1 MKTYYLYRHIT
12 AVFTFLNSLCNSD
25 SKPLVN
31 TIVPFLQCIYTYW
44 GERSEPRIG
53 EVNANS
59 VCLYVCVRVSSTD
72 RPVGR
77 IAHAQK
83 HAKHML

>member
-1 MKTYYLYRHIT
+1 MASPQTT
-12 AVFTFLNSLCNSD
+12 SL
-25 SKPLVN
+25 LVEVGWLARLVVGLHSVVIHSN
-31 TIVPFLQCIYTYW
+31 NW

-59 VCLYVCVRVSSTD
+59 VCLYVCVSSTD

-83 HAKHML
+83 QAKHML